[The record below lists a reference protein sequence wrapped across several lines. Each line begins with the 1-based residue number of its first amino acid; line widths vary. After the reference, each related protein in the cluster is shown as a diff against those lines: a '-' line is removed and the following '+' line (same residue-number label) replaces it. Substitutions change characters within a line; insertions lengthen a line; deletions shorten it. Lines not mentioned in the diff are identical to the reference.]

1 MARSRRPKPGVKDF
15 NEGIYHRPPLGLS
28 FFKTGVLAAIVIL
41 ILTYFAYTKELPWSG
56 EGYTATATFSN
67 ATTLRPDAPVRIA
80 GVNVGKVTQIDPNG
94 ENADVTFTVDP
105 EGLPLHDDA
114 TITIRPRLFLGGNY
128 FLDLR
133 PGSPS
138 APDLPDGGSIP
149 VTRTATAVELDEVL
163 TALQRPDRKNLGL
176 LLEGYGSALVDKPT
190 AKNDI
195 GMDPD
200 VVGLSGAEAINKSFD
215 YGGRAGKTSSQVSE
229 ALLGEQAGDLRG
241 LIKASGSVFQQ
252 LASRDQELSDLIT
265 NFSITT
271 GAFADEATNLQNTL
285 AQLAPTLE
293 QAQTQLPVIN
303 SAFPPLRA
311 YAREL
316 TPSIKELPSTIKA
329 GTPWLY
335 QADKLMQKN
344 ELAGIVDDLH
354 KATPTLSQGTSNLT
368 GLLNQLGLFSRC
380 QSNVLEPTGNEVI
393 TDQFNTGQSNF
404 REFLYGAVSQAGEG
418 ANFDGNGQYLRIQ
431 PGGGPFPVQA
441 AVPDGGSVAA
451 RQHGVRLLDR
461 QPDRLAAPEA
471 GERSARAH
479 RPGLLQA
486 GHPRPERPAGH
497 GRHPRRSIARPSPHE
512 KGAADIHA

>member
-15 NEGIYHRPPLGLS
+15 NEGIYHRPPAGLS
-28 FFKTGVLAAIVIL
+28 FFKTGVLAAIVLL
-41 ILTYFAYTKELPWSG
+41 ILTYFAYTKELPWSS

-80 GVNVGKVTQIDPNG
+80 GVNVGKVTNIEANG
-94 ENADVTFTVDP
+94 DNADVTFSVDS

-114 TITIRPRLFLGGNY
+114 RITIRPRLFLGGNY
-128 FLDLR
+128 FLDLS

-149 VTRTATAVELDEVL
+149 VTATSTAVELDEVL
-163 TALQRPDRKNLGL
+163 AALQKPDRKNLGL

-190 AKNDI
+190 RKNDR
-195 GMDPD
+195 GMDPE

-252 LASRDQELSDLIT
+252 LASRDQQLSDLIT

-271 GAFADEATNLQNTL
+271 GAFASEATNLQDTL
-285 AQLAPTLE
+285 AELAPTLE

-316 TPSIKELPSTIKA
+316 TPAVKELPSTIRA
-329 GTPWLY
+329 GTPWLF

-354 KATPTLSQGTSNLT
+354 AATPNLAAGTANLT
-368 GLLNQLGLFSRC
+368 GLLTQLGLVSRC
-380 QSNVLEPTGNEVI
+380 QSQVLVPTGGTVI
-393 TDQFNTGQSNF
+393 NDTFSTGQKNF
-404 REFLYGAVSQAGEG
+404 REFFYAAVSQAGAG
-418 ANFDGNGQYLRIQ
+418 AMFDGNGPLLRVQ
-431 PGGGPFPVQA
+431 QGGGPVSVSEPYPQGNNNPPGFPSDKTNWARSQANPIGTQPLKPASDPPFKTNVACFKNDVPDLNGSQA
-441 AVPDGGSVAA
+441 AVGAPNPAA
-451 RQHGVRLLDR
+451 T
-461 QPDRLAAPEA
+461 PF
-471 GERSARAH
+471 
-479 RPGLLQA
+479 PG
-486 GHPRPERPAGH
+486 P
-497 GRHPRRSIARPSPHE
+497 
-512 KGAADIHA
+512 

>member
-41 ILTYFAYTKELPWSG
+41 ILTYFAYTKELPWSS

-80 GVNVGKVTQIDPNG
+80 GVNVGKVTKIDPNG
-94 ENADVTFTVDP
+94 DNADVTFTVDA

-138 APDLPDGGSIP
+138 APDLPDGGTIP

-190 AKNDI
+190 PKNDI

-200 VVGLSGAEAINKSFD
+200 VVGLSGAQAINKSFD
-215 YGGRAGKTSSQVSE
+215 YGGRAGKSSSQVSE

-252 LASRDQELSDLIT
+252 LASRDQQLSELIT
-265 NFSITT
+265 NFSVTT
-271 GAFADEATNLQNTL
+271 GAFASEATNLQNTL

-316 TPSIKELPSTIKA
+316 TPAVKELPSTIKA

-344 ELAGIVDDLH
+344 ELAGIVGDLH
-354 KATPTLSQGTSNLT
+354 TATPNLSAGTANLT
-368 GLLNQLGLFSRC
+368 GLLDQLGKFSRC
-380 QSNVLEPTGNEVI
+380 QSNVLVPTGDVVI
-393 TDQFNTGQSNF
+393 NDQFSTGQPTF
-404 REFLYGAVSQAGEG
+404 RDFFYGATSEAGEG
-418 ANFDGNGQYLRIQ
+418 GNFDGNGPFLRVQ
-431 PGGGPFPVQA
+431 PGGGPVSVSEPYPQGGAGGAFPDTTNWARTISAPLGTQPLKPSKEPPLRSDVACGTQDI
-441 AVPDGGSVAA
+441 PDLNGPQGTV
-451 RQHGVRLLDR
+451 GPTNPTVT
-461 QPDRLAAPEA
+461 PFIGP
-471 GERSARAH
+471 
-479 RPGLLQA
+479 
-486 GHPRPERPAGH
+486 
-497 GRHPRRSIARPSPHE
+497 
-512 KGAADIHA
+512 

>member
-1 MARSRRPKPGVKDF
+1 MARSRRPKPGTKDF

-41 ILTYFAYTKELPWSG
+41 ILSYLAYTKELPWSS

-67 ATTLRPDAPVRIA
+67 ATTLRETSPVRIA
-80 GVNVGKVTQIDPNG
+80 GVNVGKVTSVEPDG
-94 ENADVTFTVDP
+94 ENAKVTFTVDP

-149 VTRTATAVELDEVL
+149 VTRTATAVELDQVL
-163 TALQRPDRKNLGL
+163 TGLQRPARKDLGDL
-176 LLEGYGSALVDKPT
+176 LDGYGSALVDKPT
-190 AKNDI
+190 AKNNI

-200 VVGLSGAEAINKSFD
+200 VVGLSGAEAINKTFD

-252 LASRDQELSDLIT
+252 LASRESQLSDLIT

-271 GAFADEATNLQNTL
+271 GAFAAEATSLQDTL

-293 QAQTQLPVIN
+293 QAQDQLPEIN
-303 SAFPPLRA
+303 ATFPVLRA

-316 TPSIKELPSTIKA
+316 TPSVKELPSTIRA
-329 GTPWLY
+329 GTPWLR

-344 ELAGIVDDLH
+344 ELAGIVGDLH
-354 KATPTLSQGTSNLT
+354 KATPTLSAGTSNLS
-368 GLLNQLGLFSRC
+368 GLLRQLGQLQPLPDATSSSRPAT
-380 QSNVLEPTGNEVI
+380 SSSTTSSRPDSRTSASSS
-393 TDQFNTGQSNF
+393 TA
-404 REFLYGAVSQAGEG
+404 RRRRRARAR
-418 ANFDGNGQYLRIQ
+418 NFDGNGQFLRVQ
-431 PGGGPFPVQA
+431 PGGGPFE
-441 AVPDGGSVAA
+441 VASA
-451 RQHGVRLLDR
+451 DPRWRSPPQRQRQLRTIDR
-461 QPDRLAAPEA
+461 RPDRHPAAEA
-471 GERSARAH
+471 RR
-479 RPGLLQA
+479 R
-486 GHPRPERPAGH
+486 R
-497 GRHPRRSIARPSPHE
+497 RRSGPTCLLHRTTRRT
-512 KGAADIHA
+512 